1 MKSRENHSA
10 ILASRAPGD
19 ETPPPPYLACG
30 AHNLI
35 VRFEADEAAVRALL
49 PPGLEPASTI
59 VTLNMYCVRR
69 ALGVPPYT
77 RTYIWTDLK
86 GFDAWDGTL
95 GRYVLV
101 GWAEPD
107 GFRAIATRLLH
118 WPAEQGATHVDFDGA
133 RDVRATLR
141 VGDAG
146 LIVARASRPEGA
158 IGQAFANLL
167 PYVSADEAALA
178 ANRPVKREN
187 VGDPPHPFHGDGT
200 ATQSTLGRFPGAGR
214 PSARRPAAE
223 AAGRGRRGPGRHLRP
238 GGHPSCG
245 GTVWTLRN
253 SSSASRAS
261 GVGRRRLTRRLATA
275 LSPAVRAAQRARES
289 RAACRHARPQAAQ
302 LRSPEAIGLDQQGL
316 EGNTPTILEFD
327 RVPVVRHPFL
337 AIYHKDVL
345 ARAAC
350 HLGSSTIRSDAMR
363 SERYYC
369 IAAKQSLHGGI
380 AASDTQSQRGE

>member
-10 ILASRAPGD
+10 IPASRAPGD
-19 ETPPPPYLACG
+19 ETPPPPYLAYG

-69 ALGVPPYT
+69 ALGIPPYT

-118 WPAEQGATHVDFDGA
+118 WPAEQGVTHVDFDGA

-187 VGDPPHPFHGDGT
+187 VGIHHIPFMGTALQLNPLSVDFRVQDGHPLAALRPRRLVGAVEVRDGT
-200 ATQSTLGRFPGAGR
+200 FALGVIR
-214 PSARRPAAE
+214 
-223 AAGRGRRGPGRHLRP
+223 
-238 GGHPSCG
+238 
-245 GTVWTLRN
+245 
-253 SSSASRAS
+253 
-261 GVGRRRLTRRLATA
+261 
-275 LSPAVRAAQRARES
+275 RAAAL
-289 RAACRHARPQAAQ
+289 CGP
-302 LRSPEAIGLDQQGL
+302 
-316 EGNTPTILEFD
+316 
-327 RVPVVRHPFL
+327 
-337 AIYHKDVL
+337 
-345 ARAAC
+345 
-350 HLGSSTIRSDAMR
+350 
-363 SERYYC
+363 
-369 IAAKQSLHGGI
+369 
-380 AASDTQSQRGE
+380 